1 MLSSFQN
8 MNASEKR
15 FALVA
20 SLLMLGY
27 FLLQWK
33 NGRDQM
39 YDFQVYY
46 GAASQLMNGE
56 TPYGQA
62 FGVSSGIYKYSP
74 IALLIFMPFAL
85 LPYKL
90 ASSLFFFLIAGT
102 LVYVMTHLFR
112 LTEKMFTHSPYSGWA
127 MVLITLVLS
136 DVFGR
141 ELHLG
146 NINLLLLGL
155 FLLAYRQMSKRRS
168 RLSGLLMG
176 LGILF
181 KPHFVIVIPWLIVRK
196 EWSSALWLGIGILG
210 GLLIPAISLGWTG
223 NMNLLEDW
231 YGALTIHN
239 VDLVDSPNTLF
250 GIINTFV
257 LNPIGIQVG
266 KIFPLVVIG
275 ITGLVY
281 LWWLNRHGWKD
292 VQPKDKFLEFAVLLA
307 LIPSLAHTDTEHFLL
322 AAPLMVLL
330 VGGIFTL
337 EKFKWVL
344 AIAFALCTIPWYLN
358 TPDIIGATATEF
370 MDLSGVLGMSSFL
383 VVISAILMTQNLD

>member
-1 MLSSFQN
+1 
-8 MNASEKR
+8 MNAAEKR

-46 GAASQLMNGE
+46 GAASELISGE

-90 ASSLFFFLIAGT
+90 ASSLFYFLIAGV

-112 LTEKMFTHSPYSGWA
+112 LTEKLFINKIYDGWA
-127 MVLITLVLS
+127 MVLVTIVLS

-155 FLLAYRQMSKRRS
+155 YLLAYRQMSKRRS
-168 RLSGLLMG
+168 ILAGVLMG
-176 LGILF
+176 MGILF
-181 KPHFVIVIPWLIVRK
+181 KPHFVIVIPWLIVRR
-196 EWSSALWLGIGILG
+196 EWKTATWLGIGVVG
-210 GLLIPAISLGWTG
+210 GLFIPAISLGWTG
-223 NMNLLEDW
+223 NMNLLADW

-250 GIINTFV
+250 GIINSFI
-257 LNPIGIQVG
+257 LQPIGISAA
-266 KIFPLVVIG
+266 KWFPLLVIG
-275 ITGLVY
+275 GTGLIY
-281 LWWLNRHGWKD
+281 LWWLNRHGWS
-292 VQPKDKFLEFAVLLA
+292 QLEERNRFLEYTVLLA

-337 EKFKWVL
+337 KNKW
-344 AIAFALCTIPWYLN
+344 AIAAIFALCTIPWYLN
-358 TPDIIGATATEF
+358 TPDIIGARMTEF
-370 MDLSGVLGMSSFL
+370 MDMSGVLGLSSLL
-383 VVISAILMTQNLD
+383 VVLGAVFMDGYLKKSIG